1 MRALCLALLMAA
13 TTLPATAHAA
23 PTSINA
29 SVAATASRGEANVK
43 LDAGRKPAEMLAFLG
58 LKKGMRVAD
67 MFGGNLYWAEIMAP
81 FVGPK
86 GRVSIWQPR
95 QFYSQKTFDN
105 YTAYKAKQ
113 PNVWLRVSPFEA
125 PDLPAAT
132 YDFMLINLD
141 YHDIYWESADRKIP
155 RMDPDAW
162 LKTVYA
168 AMKPGAVVGVI
179 DHVANPGDTRAT
191 VEKLHRIDPATVKAD
206 FKRAGFKLE
215 AESKLLRNAADDRTL
230 NVFDPKIRGATDRF
244 LFKFRKPR

>member
-43 LDAGRKPAEMLAFLG
+43 LDASRKPAEMLAFLG

-81 FVGPK
+81 FVGPS

-125 PDLPAAT
+125 PDLPAAS

-141 YHDIYWESADRKIP
+141 YHDIYWESTERKIP

-162 LKTVYA
+162 LKTVYT

>member
-1 MRALCLALLMAA
+1 MRALCFALAMTSMA
-13 TTLPATAHAA
+13 LPITAHAA
-23 PTSINA
+23 PTSIKA

-43 LDAGRKPAEMLAFLG
+43 LDAGRKPAEMLTFLG
-58 LKKGMRVAD
+58 LRQGMRVAD

-81 FVGPK
+81 VVGPK

-125 PDLPAAT
+125 PDLPAAS

-141 YHDIYWESADRKIP
+141 YHDVYWESADRKIP
-155 RMDPDAW
+155 RMDPDSW
-162 LKTVYA
+162 LKTLYA

-179 DHVANPGDTRAT
+179 DHAANPGDTRAT
-191 VEKLHRIDPATVKAD
+191 VEKLHRIDPETVKAD

-215 AESKLLRNAADDRTL
+215 AESKLLRNAADDHTL